1 VVNDPKGKQGGG
13 EAVLIGEYSH
23 SLDVKGRVNFPAKLR
38 EGLGNRFI
46 LTKGLDGCLFV
57 YSEQEWLV
65 LEDKI
70 RTLPMSKARNL
81 QRFLFAGAVDV
92 EPDKQGRVL
101 IPANLREYAGLDKDV
116 MIIGA
121 SVRAEIWDKQRWE
134 ESCGDLT
141 SDMVA
146 QAMDELGF

>member
-1 VVNDPKGKQGGG
+1 M
-13 EAVLIGEYSH
+13 LIGEYSH